1 MDRHDYINLKT
12 LTLDELAGVVGL
24 YPWYG
29 GARRELCVRM
39 ARLGGETWGRE
50 QYADAAL
57 YLGDRGIISE
67 IVRNDGTGDYSDKD
81 LEKILRAYIREEPET
96 EERPVR
102 VVGGDYFTQSQYEK
116 VRRSEDNVFSRFT
129 AAGPRKEASDT
140 KKDTADVEDFFCT
153 ETLAQIFADQG
164 RYEEAKRIYSKL
176 LLKFPEKNAYFAALI
191 EKLKQ
196 EI

>member
-1 MDRHDYINLKT
+1 MDGHDYINLKT

-29 GARRELCVRM
+29 AARRELCVRM
-39 ARLGGETWGRE
+39 AKVGGETWGKD
-50 QYADAAL
+50 QYAEAAL
-57 YLGDRGIISE
+57 YLADRRIVSD
-67 IVRNDGTGDYSDKD
+67 IVRHDRRHDYSDKD
-81 LEKILRAYIREEPET
+81 LEEILRAYIRPEAPDT

-102 VVGGDYFTQSQYEK
+102 IVGGDYFTQSQYEK
-116 VRRSEDNVFSRFT
+116 VRRTEDNVFSRF
-129 AAGPRKEASDT
+129 AAGIRKEASDP
-140 KKDTADVEDFFCT
+140 KDILDVEDFFCT

-176 LLKFPEKNAYFAALI
+176 LLKFPEKNAYFASLI
-191 EKLKQ
+191 EKLEQ

>member
-1 MDRHDYINLKT
+1 MERHDHINLKT

-57 YLGDRGIISE
+57 YVGDRSIIAG
-67 IVRNDGTGDYSDKD
+67 IVRKDSRENYSDEH
-81 LEKILRAYIREEPET
+81 LEEILRSYIHEEPEEA

-102 VVGGDYFTQSQYEK
+102 VIGGDYFTQSQYEK
-116 VRRSEDNVFSRFT
+116 VRRSEDNVFSRF
-129 AAGPRKEASDT
+129 AAGARKEASD
-140 KKDTADVEDFFCT
+140 KKETVEVEDFFCT

-191 EKLKQ
+191 ENLEKEL
-196 EI
+196 

>member
-1 MDRHDYINLKT
+1 MDGHDYINLKT

-29 GARRELCVRM
+29 AARRELCVRM
-39 ARLGGETWGRE
+39 AKVGGETWGKD
-50 QYADAAL
+50 QYAEAAL
-57 YLGDRGIISE
+57 YLADRRIVSD
-67 IVRNDGTGDYSDKD
+67 IVRHDRRQDYSDKD
-81 LEKILRAYIREEPET
+81 LEEILRAYIRPEAPDT

-102 VVGGDYFTQSQYEK
+102 IVVGDYFTQSQYEK
-116 VRRSEDNVFSRFT
+116 VRRTEDNVFSRF
-129 AAGPRKEASDT
+129 AAGIRKEASDP
-140 KKDTADVEDFFCT
+140 KDILDVEDFFCT

-176 LLKFPEKNAYFAALI
+176 LLKFPEKNAYFASLI
-191 EKLKQ
+191 EKLEQ

>member
-29 GARRELCVRM
+29 AARRELCVRM
-39 ARLGGETWGRE
+39 ARVGGETWGKE

-57 YLGDRGIISE
+57 YLGDRSIISD
-67 IVRNDGTGDYSDKD
+67 IVRRDCREDYSDKD
-81 LEKILRAYIREEPET
+81 LEEILRSYIPREEPET

-102 VVGGDYFTQSQYEK
+102 VIGGDYFTQSQYEK
-116 VRRSEDNVFSRFT
+116 VRRSDDNVFSRF
-129 AAGPRKEASDT
+129 AAGIRKESSD
-140 KKDTADVEDFFCT
+140 KKDTVEVEDFFCT
-153 ETLAQIFADQG
+153 ETLARIFAEQG

-191 EKLKQ
+191 ENLEQ

>member
-29 GARRELCVRM
+29 AARRELCVRM

-57 YLGDRGIISE
+57 YLGDRSIVSD
-67 IVRNDGTGDYSDKD
+67 IVRHDSREDYSDKD
-81 LEKILRAYIREEPET
+81 LEKILRSYIIHEEPRA

-102 VVGGDYFTQSQYEK
+102 VVGGDYFSQSQYDK
-116 VRRSEDNVFSRFT
+116 VRRSEDNVFSRF
-129 AAGPRKEASDT
+129 AAGIRKDASD
-140 KKDTADVEDFFCT
+140 KKETVEVEDFFCT

-191 EKLKQ
+191 EKLEQ

>member
-29 GARRELCVRM
+29 AARRELCVRM
-39 ARLGGETWGRE
+39 ARFGEASWGRD

-57 YLGDRGIISE
+57 YVGDRSIISD
-67 IVRNDGTGDYSDKD
+67 IVRRDGREDYSDGD
-81 LEKILRAYIREEPET
+81 LEEILRAYIPREEPEA

-102 VVGGDYFTQSQYEK
+102 VVGGDYFTQSQYDR
-116 VRRSEDNVFSRFT
+116 VRRNEDNIFSRF
-129 AAGPRKEASDT
+129 AAGIRTDASDRKET
-140 KKDTADVEDFFCT
+140 VEVEDFFCT

-191 EKLKQ
+191 EKMEQ

>member
-29 GARRELCVRM
+29 AARRELCVRM
-39 ARLGGETWGRE
+39 ARVGGETWGRD
-50 QYADAAL
+50 QYAEAAL
-57 YLGDRGIISE
+57 YLADRGVIAD
-67 IVRNDGTGDYSDKD
+67 IVRRDSRQDYADKD
-81 LEKILRAYIREEPET
+81 LEEILRSYIRPETPET

-116 VRRSEDNVFSRFT
+116 VRRTDDNVFSRF
-129 AAGPRKEASDT
+129 AAGIRKEASDP
-140 KKDTADVEDFFCT
+140 KDILDVEDFFCT

-176 LLKFPEKNAYFAALI
+176 LLKFPEKNAYFASLVV
-191 EKLKQ
+191 KLEQ

>member
-29 GARRELCVRM
+29 AARRELCVRM

-57 YLGDRGIISE
+57 YLGDRSIISG
-67 IVRNDGTGDYSDKD
+67 IVRQGSREDYSDKD
-81 LEKILRAYIREEPET
+81 LEAILRSYIRQEEPEV

-102 VVGGDYFTQSQYEK
+102 VIGGDYFSQSQYEK
-116 VRRSEDNVFSRFT
+116 VRRSDDNIFSRF
-129 AAGPRKEASDT
+129 ASGIRKEAAD
-140 KKDTADVEDFFCT
+140 KKDTVEVEDFFCT

-191 EKLKQ
+191 EKL
-196 EI
+196 ELEA